1 MSNLYR
7 AFRALAPA
15 APLQVGTVVALEGPG
30 RVVIELPGGHRIV
43 ARGNVTSAGSK
54 VFVRGGVVEGEAPN
68 LTYVEI
74 DI

>member
-1 MSNLYR
+1 
-7 AFRALAPA
+7 
-15 APLQVGTVVALEGPG
+15 VALEGPG

-43 ARGNVTSAGSK
+43 ARGNVTNTGSK
-54 VFVRGGVVEGEAPN
+54 VFVRGGVIEGEAPA

>member
-15 APLQVGTVVALEGPG
+15 APLQVGTVIAVAGPG
-30 RVVIELPGGHRIV
+30 RVVIELPGGQRIV
-43 ARGNVTSAGSK
+43 ARGDVTGAGGT
-54 VFVRGGVVEGEAPN
+54 VFVRDGVIEGTAPA